1 MAFAITKVDAYGFE
15 IEEPVNKRY
24 HQYMF
29 LTLTAAATDVDLDLG
44 DYIAGSLGTFWNAVD
59 ATDIGLNALATIRD
73 IGSKAEFA
81 LEPQLL
87 QAGAAYAKGAAAAA
101 GVYTVAIANIAPN
114 ITFDTA
120 DAPTAY
126 TVCLSWKLKPQT
138 YPTVYNESV

>member
-1 MAFAITKVDAYGFE
+1 MTFAITKVDAYGFE

-44 DYIAGSLGTFWNAVD
+44 DYVAGSLGTFWAAVD
-59 ATDIGLNALATIRD
+59 GDGAIGDNSLATIRD

-87 QAGAAYAKGAAAAA
+87 QGGAVYAKGAAAAA
-101 GVYTVAIANIAPN
+101 GVYEVAIANVTPN

-126 TVCLSWKLKPQT
+126 TVCLSWKLKPGT
-138 YPTVYNESV
+138 YPTTYSEE

>member
-1 MAFAITKVDAYGFE
+1 MAFAITDVQAYGFE

-24 HQYMF
+24 HQYLF

-59 ATDIGLNALATIRD
+59 ATDIGLNALEAIRD
-73 IGSKAEFA
+73 IGTRAEYA

-87 QAGAAYAKGAAAAA
+87 QGAADYAKGAAAAA
-101 GVYTVAIANIAPN
+101 GVYSVAIANKTPN

-126 TVCLSWKLKPQT
+126 TVCLSWKLAPQT
-138 YPTVYNESV
+138 YPVEYNET

>member
-1 MAFAITKVDAYGFE
+1 MAFAITNVQAYGFE

-29 LTLTAAATDVDLDLG
+29 MTITGAATDIVANFG
-44 DYIAGSLGTFWNAVD
+44 GYIAGSLSTFWDAVD
-59 ATDIGLNALATIRD
+59 GTDIGLNALKTIRD
-73 IGSKAEFA
+73 IGTRAEYA

-87 QAGAAYAKGAAAAA
+87 QGGAPYAKGAAAAA
-101 GVYTVAIANIAPN
+101 GVYSVAIANKTPG

-126 TVCLSWKLKPQT
+126 TVCLSWKLAPQT
-138 YPTVYNESV
+138 FPVEYNQSV